1 MAKSLELIWY
11 LLLSC
16 SLYSTL
22 FHDFNLS
29 LLVFLVTLS
38 CLVGA
43 VQPLAKSNKKK
54 SKNIVIEQKP

>member
-29 LLVFLVTLS
+29 FLVFLVTLS

-43 VQPLAKSNKKK
+43 VQLLAKSNKKK